1 MKLGLKCCFNRL
13 LVVKLGVSLC
23 LLLLMDISL
32 WFSQSTWGGQFIVF
46 HGTIRYYKDLDT
58 IDFDQYIR
66 LYGSQNNLSDENIY
80 NIWFNYLI
88 CLKFF

>member
-58 IDFDQYIR
+58 IDFDQYLDYMDRKITC
-66 LYGSQNNLSDENIY
+66 LMKISIIFD
-80 NIWFNYLI
+80 LI
-88 CLKFF
+88 I